1 MSDEDIATLLREI
14 PQLSL
19 DVAKFMLSN
28 QSYGSLQKVL
38 EEKQGIVQA
47 LGEMAQPF
55 EEEDETGETKEST
68 PAAEEDDD
76 DDEKDDDEE
85 EREGQEEEHNEE
97 EDQEGDAGEDDEAEQ
112 KKEYGLTRSS
122 QLSHWGQLKEVLAVE
137 PNFNYG
143 SF

>member
-47 LGEMAQPF
+47 LEEMAQLF

-85 EREGQEEEHNEE
+85 EREGQEE